1 MAYYLIV
8 HGTAN
13 VSSTLYDVTR
23 KKSDEPERD
32 RGAGAV
38 TGEET
43 TRPAGDHRRGAGESG
58 RDRQAIAKELRRE
71 AKAAQREV
79 QAAAREAQ
87 RDAQGARREAQREA
101 ASAARERD
109 ATKAASKLERAAAN
123 VESAAAKVDA
133 ALAAHA
139 AKHERM
145 AKRSAEQA
153 AKLDRLASYLGALDV
168 WTRIEPGGRKPRFTR
183 DEIAEVAIR
192 IADEEG
198 LEALSMRHL
207 ASELG
212 AGTMTLYHYVRTKD
226 ELMTLVNDAIMGEV
240 VVPPDEVLP
249 ADWREAVTM
258 IAHRSRAVMRRHP
271 WVLDISDDPPF
282 GPNGVRHFDQSLQA
296 VSSLPID
303 LRSRLDI
310 VAIVDEYVFGH
321 CLYER
326 NNADEGDDPFP
337 GPVKEYV
344 RSLLETGDYPQIQA
358 LADELGLDETWD
370 QIGSH
375 LRDPDRFERGLERVL
390 DGIEAGLGPR

>member
-1 MAYYLIV
+1 M
-8 HGTAN
+8 
-13 VSSTLYDVTR
+13 TR
-23 KKSDEPERD
+23 KKSDGPGRD
-32 RGAGAV
+32 RGAGSV

-43 TRPAGDHRRGAGESG
+43 TRTAGDHRRGADESG
-58 RDRQAIAKELRRE
+58 RDREAIARELRRE
-71 AKAAQREV
+71 TQAAQREAQREA
-79 QAAAREAQ
+79 QAARREAQ
-87 RDAQGARREAQREA
+87 RDAA
-101 ASAARERD
+101 AAARERD
-109 ATKAASKLERAAAN
+109 ETKRASKLERAAAN
-123 VESAAAKVDA
+123 VENAAAKVDA

-198 LEALSMRHL
+198 LDALSMRHL

-271 WVLDISDDPPF
+271 WILDISDDPPF

-310 VAIVDEYVFGH
+310 VAMVDEYVFGH

-326 NNADEGDDPFP
+326 NNADDGGDPFP
-337 GPVKEYV
+337 EPVKEYV

-375 LRDPDRFERGLERVL
+375 LRDPGRFERGLERLL
-390 DGIEAGLGPR
+390 DGIEVGLGQR